1 MKIDPRSKDSY
12 YIEIGEWIIYIDN
25 STNEMIIEKW
35 RKDEVR

>member
-1 MKIDPRSKDSY
+1 MKIDPRSKDSC